1 MRECLL
7 GFLENCYKYY
17 HGEGGSEYFQS
28 LIAERLEGML

>member
-17 HGEGGSEYFQS
+17 HGGEGSEYLQS